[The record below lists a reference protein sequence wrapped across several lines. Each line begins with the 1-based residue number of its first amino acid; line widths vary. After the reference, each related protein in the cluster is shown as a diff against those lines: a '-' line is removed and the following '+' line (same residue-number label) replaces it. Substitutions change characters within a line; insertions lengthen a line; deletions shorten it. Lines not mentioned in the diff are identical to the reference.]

1 MISEVKTDDSFST
14 ANFSQPYKADRNSS
28 GSGIMLYVKKD
39 IPSNLIKIESL
50 LMEGFYVELKS
61 RK

>member
-50 LMEGFYVELKS
+50 LMEGFYV
-61 RK
+61 